1 MLVQAWCG
9 EAVEDSTYLFP
20 MEGERAR
27 RMGREGGAQGD
38 SHSQK
43 FSSWGTREMVQ

>member
-1 MLVQAWCG
+1 MLVQVWCG

-20 MEGERAR
+20 MEGGRVR